1 MFCFG
6 KGSLKNVM
14 LVLGYKRKSTEGIQE
29 QKGNINVM
37 LHAEETVAWGDSA
50 LCIVGWWL
58 V

>member
-1 MFCFG
+1 MHYFNSIFFLMFRFG

-37 LHAEETVAWGDSA
+37 LHAEETVA
-50 LCIVGWWL
+50 
-58 V
+58 